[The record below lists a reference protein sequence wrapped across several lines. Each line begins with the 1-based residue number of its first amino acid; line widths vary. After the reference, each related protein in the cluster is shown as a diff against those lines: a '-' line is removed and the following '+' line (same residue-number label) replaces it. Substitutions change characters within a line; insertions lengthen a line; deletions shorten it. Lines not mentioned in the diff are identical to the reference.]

1 MPLSAGSRLG
11 PYEIL
16 APLGAGGMG
25 EVWRGR
31 DARLERDVAIKVLP
45 ADVAGDASRLKRF
58 EREARAASALSHP
71 NIVTIFD
78 IGQTEGVSWIAMERV
93 DGKTLRELLVSGAL
107 PTKRTLAIGAQAAA
121 GLARAH
127 EAGIVHRDLKP
138 ENVMVT
144 EDGHVKILDFGL
156 AKMGAIGSG
165 GEEASQLPTET
176 GTSPGVVLGTVGYM
190 SPEQASGHA
199 LDFRSDQFALGSI
212 LYEMATGKRAFQKRT
227 TIDTLSAILNEE
239 PEPIAAS
246 SPQAPAPLRW
256 IVERCLSKGP
266 RDRYASTEDLAR
278 DLQSL
283 RDHLSEASLPGIPIT
298 PVPARSRL
306 RVAPAILAV
315 AVLAALA
322 AGFLA
327 GRRTVRLDVPA
338 LSFHPLTFRRGTIG
352 DARFA
357 PDGQT
362 IVYSA
367 AWEGNPVQL
376 FTTLPGAAESRPLG
390 LPNAA
395 LRAIS
400 SRGEMAFLLRP
411 VNVGGFQ
418 AGTLARAALAGGTPR
433 EVLDGVE
440 YADWSPDGKELAI
453 IRVVGTRRRL
463 EYPPGKILYE
473 VAASAKLAMPRFAP
487 GGDKIAFIEAPDST
501 VTNGSVAVVDV
512 SGRKKS
518 LTRLFDRLF
527 GLAWAPGGDEILFFA
542 HLEGGAGASLYAVS
556 PSAKLRLLHSSSA
569 GLVLRDVS
577 RDGRLLVDSIQ
588 ARVGISGLPP
598 GEQGERDLSWLEWS
612 RAEDLSTDGRTLLF
626 SEEGT
631 GGGPNASVYIRR
643 TDGSPAVRLGDG
655 YAMALSSDGKWAI
668 TLPAEGSSYLVI
680 LPTGAGETRVVRYPG
695 IQSILKVRCFQD
707 NSRMLLLAKEEKRDV
722 RLYVGDWEG
731 KGLRPISPEGVR
743 GLNFAVSQDGGLA
756 AAVGPDGVPRL
767 YSTTGGEPKSTAG
780 LQTGDLPLR
789 FTTDGQRLFVAQLL
803 HASAVVYRV
812 DLSSGRREVW
822 KELKSNDPAGLS
834 NSTAI
839 QITPDGQTYAYTY
852 LRFLDELL
860 LIDGLR

>member
-93 DGKTLRELLVSGAL
+93 DGRTLRELLVSGPL
-107 PTKRTLAIGAQAAA
+107 PVKRTLAIGAQVAD

-156 AKMGAIGSG
+156 AKVGTIGSG

-212 LYEMATGKRAFQKRT
+212 LYEMATGKRAFQRKT

-246 SPQAPAPLRW
+246 SPRAPAPLRW

-306 RVAPAILAV
+306 RVAPAMVTV

-327 GRRTVRLDVPA
+327 GRRTVRPDVPA

-357 PDGQT
+357 PDGHT

-367 AWEGNPVQL
+367 AWDGNPVEL
-376 FTTLPGAAESRPLG
+376 FTTLPGAAESRSLG
-390 LPNAA
+390 LPSAG

-400 SRGEMAFLLRP
+400 SQGEMAFLLRSFDA
-411 VNVGGFQ
+411 GGFQ

-433 EVLDGVE
+433 ELLEAVE

-453 IRVVGTRRRL
+453 VRVVGTRRRL

-473 VAASAKLAMPRFAP
+473 VAASSKLAGPRFSP
-487 GGDKIAFIEAPDST
+487 RGDRIALIEAPDST
-501 VTNGSVAVVDV
+501 VTNGSVAVVDL
-512 SGRKKS
+512 SGKKRV

-527 GLAWAPGGDEILFFA
+527 AIAWAPGGDEILFFT
-542 HLEGGAGASLYAVS
+542 HLEGGHGAGLYAVTTS
-556 PSAKLRLLHSSSA
+556 GKLRLLHSSSA

-588 ARVGISGLPP
+588 GRFGISALAP
-598 GEQGERDLSWLEWS
+598 EERTERDLSWLDWS
-612 RAEDLSTDGRTLLF
+612 RVEDLSADGRTILF
-626 SEEGT
+626 SEEGA

-643 TDGSPAVRLGDG
+643 TDGSPAVRLGEG
-655 YAMALSSDGKWAI
+655 YATALSSDGKWAI
-668 TLPAEGSSYLVI
+668 TLPEDGSHLVL
-680 LPTGAGETRVVRYPG
+680 LPTGTGEKRVIRYPG
-695 IQSILKVRCFQD
+695 VQSILKVRSFPD
-707 NSRMLLLAKEEKRDV
+707 DSRMLLLAKAEKRDL

-731 KGLRPISPEGVR
+731 KSLTPISPEGVR
-743 GLNFAVSQDGGLA
+743 RLNFAVSPDGRLA

-767 YSTTGGEPKSTAG
+767 YSTTGEEPKAAAG
-780 LQTGDLPLR
+780 LEAGDLPLR
-789 FTTDGQRLFVAQLL
+789 FTTDGRRLFVARLL
-803 HASAVVYRV
+803 LTSALIYRV
-812 DLSSGRREVW
+812 DLSSGRHESW

-834 NSTAI
+834 ISAAI
-839 QITPDGQTYAYTY
+839 QVSPDGQSYAYTY
-852 LRFLDELL
+852 RRFLDELL